1 MKGNCKYLIRLQKF
15 ESKHRFAAYIHSIHI
30 LGHYICAAQL
40 PPFLTIFPPALPPNL
55 KAKHLPCPWWEF
67 WNFEIWYVTDCFSD
81 VAYANLLLHV
91 AGTTPLWWST
101 YRTFNQEIVLGV
113 KGSARRV
120 AKQRNEGS
128 AENVWVLWCWWPLG
142 TVEIYFCEYTSILNI
157 VRKLC
162 YYCMICSGMSS
173 SSLLL
178 IRCMIYYIKQYVYNV
193 TEVYEWCQRVN
204 K

>member
-1 MKGNCKYLIRLQKF
+1 MKANIVLQPTFIQSIYWVITYALPNC
-15 ESKHRFAAYIHSIHI
+15 
-30 LGHYICAAQL
+30 
-40 PPFLTIFPPALPPNL
+40 PPPLLTIFPPALPPNL

-142 TVEIYFCEYTSILNI
+142 TVEIYYCEYTSILNI

-178 IRCMIYYIKQYVYNV
+178 IRCNHNMIYYIKQYVYNATV
-193 TEVYEWCQRVN
+193 FSSLQKWLEVYEWWQRVN